1 MGCKHSMGSF
11 GSVVK
16 NLLANVGDRSSIPG
30 AGRSPV
36 KGNGNP
42 CQYSCLGNLMDR
54 ESWWATV
61 HGAAKELDITY

>member
-1 MGCKHSMGSF
+1 MTMGFPG
-11 GSVVK
+11 GSVGQESAC
-16 NLLANVGDRSSIPG
+16 NARDPGSIPG
-30 AGRSPV
+30 SGRALGE
-36 KGNGNP
+36 GNSNP

>member
-1 MGCKHSMGSF
+1 MKIQYGLFWLSG
-11 GSVVK
+11 K
-16 NLLANVGDRSSIPG
+16 NLLANAGDRSSIPG
-30 AGRSPV
+30 AGRSPG